1 MIRFL
6 TDEDFTAA
14 ILKGVRQRLPDLD
27 IVRIQDVG
35 LRGSRDPEILEF
47 AAFDNRIVLRHDLST
62 MKTHA
67 RQRILGGEPMPGLF
81 LLRQN
86 IIVARAID
94 AIVLVVEC
102 SREDEWNGRIEHL
115 PL

>member
-14 ILKGVRQRLPDLD
+14 ILKGVRRRLPNLD
-27 IVRIQDVG
+27 IVSVHDVD
-35 LRGSRDPEILEF
+35 LRGCRDHVILEF
-47 AAFDNRIVLRHDLST
+47 AAAENRILLSHDLST
-62 MKTHA
+62 MKLHA
-67 RQRILGGEPMPGLF
+67 RTRILAGKQMPGLF

-86 IIVARAID
+86 IIIARAID
-94 AIVLVVEC
+94 AIVMVAEC
-102 SREDEWNGRIEHL
+102 SRDDEWNGRIEHL